1 MKRTLCA
8 ILALIITGGMLMTSC
23 GNTENESSAESA
35 GENTQSLASS
45 AEESATPGA
54 GSDIALGCPYF
65 YECGSVIKGDTYVT
79 ALTDGRTDAFVT
91 LTPSLDKKGTGYSID
106 ATDWNGQAKQIA
118 VDNSYAAIS
127 VDLGFMSE
135 TESFAL
141 ALEDY
146 TGEAAEVYYSTDG
159 YNFSFYAGAL
169 GTYAD
174 GELKGELKIS
184 AKAVM
189 FMLPFTAEKQ
199 IKISEIKI
207 SGSRNRERELL
218 SLGASYDADLTEKKQ
233 YGDDGTKLTDGKTA
247 FDVGEEAVVSRS
259 ASAKDAR
266 TGKSGNEINLDL
278 GIVKNVS
285 EVSFG
290 FYYPKNQNIDH
301 PDRVTVRYSVDGE
314 KWYDLGQSFLRTAV
328 NERGGASKR
337 YFVTR
342 NHTVE
347 ARYIKILTFTSTVFM
362 TDEISVYGSSSP
374 VAEPDYDFINRKNQ
388 ISNSNVAAFEK
399 CTLNGKKWDLLTDL
413 LYGEGVKSVTGENKV
428 RFTLASKTSLCG
440 AALTFKD
447 GEINNVTVS
456 CGAETAANVTV
467 YPASAGSGTTYYVY
481 FDPIEGSELT
491 VGFTSEKSVTLCE
504 ASAYAGQPQLPL
516 VRGGF
521 FQLSTAG
528 DNGFYSAGSD
538 AYSWYLQLKAMKDL
552 GMEYVVI
559 QYSTHYNA
567 KSTLIN
573 GKNITAAGYKYAND
587 YGVEDVCGAV
597 LDAADKLGMKVWL
610 GTIHDSDFNS
620 PVANT
625 ETYKKIVADGK
636 LVIKDIYDMY
646 SSHPSFAGYYLSDE
660 ECDQWLNMNGGVAA
674 ARLVY
679 GGQSEYIRSLDP
691 DLKIMIAPAIWR
703 SGKAETGADNLYKAI
718 RAESEGERPIVDIVA
733 AQDCLGRLASLTV
746 DAGTYDAYDSYC
758 AEWAKAVRRAGAE
771 FWHDAEV
778 FEVTGTTKRYGEVV
792 RSLGI
797 EAKHSGSVIV
807 FDIPHYFTLFP
818 TASFDNV
825 KQYYLRRNMLEY
837 AKYYSGLAAIDR
849 IGEDADIPAVR
860 TDDGKVIEEASN
872 NADAKIYGV
881 QYNPGV
887 IVQGTPL
894 SDGGNAEWHDFKAGN
909 GKAKPEFAYFADSD
923 AFYVLVNTH
932 DETSDFANGTW
943 WTGEDDLVQIW
954 MVSTGET
961 QSVATDSDHG
971 IRFWIHRTASGW
983 QKGGTAG
990 GKISLDQFE
999 FTEKDGLFI
1008 IKMPWKALGINPPS
1022 AGSGA
1027 AMGIVIQYI
1036 DGSDLSWAASQGSKG
1051 QAVDNNALYSY

>member
-1 MKRTLCA
+1 MKKTLCA
-8 ILALIITGGMLMTSC
+8 ILALIILGGLLMTSC
-23 GNTENESSAESA
+23 GKTENDNSAESS
-35 GENTQSLASS
+35 GENTQSVDNS
-45 AEESATPGA
+45 AEESADIGT

-65 YECGSVIKGDTYVT
+65 YECGSIVKGDVYVT
-79 ALTDGRTDAFVT
+79 ALTDGNTDGYVT
-91 LTPSLDKKGTGYSID
+91 LTPSLDRKGNGYFID

-135 TESFAL
+135 LKSFAL

-146 TGEAAEVYYSTDG
+146 TGGSVDVFCSTDG
-159 YNFSFYAGAL
+159 YNFSFYAGKL
-169 GTYAD
+169 GTYAN
-174 GELKGELKIS
+174 GELKDELKVS

-189 FMLPFTAEKQ
+189 FVIPFSAERQ
-199 IKISEIKI
+199 VKISEINI
-207 SGSRNRERELL
+207 SGSRSFDRELL

-247 FDVGEEAVVSRS
+247 FDGGEDAVVSRS
-259 ASAKDAR
+259 ASVKDAR
-266 TGKSGNEINLDL
+266 TGKSGTEVNLDL
-278 GIVKNVS
+278 GEVKNVS

-290 FYYPKNQNIDH
+290 CYYPKGSNIDS
-301 PDRVTVRYSVDGE
+301 PDRVSVRYSADGGE
-314 KWYDLGQSFLRTAV
+314 WFDLGQSFRRTAV
-328 NERGGASKR
+328 NERGGASRR
-337 YFVTR
+337 YLITR

-347 ARYIKILTFTSTVFM
+347 ARYIKILTFTATVFL

-374 VAEPDYDFINRKNQ
+374 VPEPDYDLIDRKNQ

-413 LYGEGVKSVTGENKV
+413 LYEEGIKTVSGENKIK
-428 RFTLASKTSLCG
+428 FTLASASPLCG
-440 AALTFKD
+440 AALTVKG
-447 GEINNVTVS
+447 GEINNFTAS
-456 CGAETAANVTV
+456 CGAENAANVTV
-467 YPASAGSGTTYYVY
+467 YPASVGSDTTYYVY
-481 FDPIEGSELT
+481 FDPVEGSELT
-491 VGFTSEKSVTLCE
+491 LTFTSEKAVTVCE
-504 ASAYAGQPQLPL
+504 AAAYAGQPQLPL

-528 DNGFYSAGSD
+528 DNGFYSTGND
-538 AYSWYLQLKAMKDL
+538 AYSWYLQLKGMKDL

-559 QYSTHYNA
+559 QYSTHYGE

-573 GKNITAAGYKYAND
+573 GKNITAAGYKYTNN

-620 PVANT
+620 PVANI
-625 ETYKKIVADGK
+625 ETYRKIVADGK

-646 SSHPSFAGYYLSDE
+646 SGHSSFAGYYLSDE

-691 DLKIMIAPAIWR
+691 ELKIMIAPAIWR

-718 RAESEGERPIVDIVA
+718 RAENEGEKPIVDIVA
-733 AQDCLGRLASLTV
+733 AQDCLGRLSSLTV
-746 DAGTYDAYDSYC
+746 DNGTYDAYDSYC
-758 AEWAKAVRRAGAE
+758 AEWAKSVRRAGAE

-792 RSLGI
+792 KSLGI

-818 TASFDNV
+818 TSSFDNV

-837 AKYYSGLAAIDR
+837 AKYYSGFAATDR
-849 IGEDADIPAVR
+849 IGEDAELPGVK
-860 TDDGKVIEEASN
+860 TDDGKVMEEAPKT
-872 NADAKIYGV
+872 ADAKIYDR

-887 IVQGTPL
+887 IVQGAPL
-894 SDGGNAEWHDFKAGN
+894 SDGGNAEWHDFKLGN
-909 GKAKPEFAYFADSD
+909 GKAKPEFAYFADGD
-923 AFYVLVNTH
+923 AFYALVNTH
-932 DETSDFANGTW
+932 DDTADYANGTW

-954 MVSTGET
+954 LISTGET
-961 QSVATDSDHG
+961 ASVATDNDHG
-971 IRFWIHRTASGW
+971 VRFWIHRTAKGW
-983 QKGGTAG
+983 DKGGTAG
-990 GKISLDQFE
+990 GAVSLDAFE

-1008 IKMPWKALGINPPS
+1008 IKMPWKALGVNPPA

-1036 DGSDLSWAASQGSKG
+1036 DGSDLSWAASEGTKG
-1051 QAVDNNALYSY
+1051 QNVSTGALYSY